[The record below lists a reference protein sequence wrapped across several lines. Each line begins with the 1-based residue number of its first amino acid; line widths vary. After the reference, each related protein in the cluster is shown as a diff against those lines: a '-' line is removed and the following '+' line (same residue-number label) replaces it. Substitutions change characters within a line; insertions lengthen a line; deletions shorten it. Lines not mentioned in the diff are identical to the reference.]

1 MPKHVLGIA
10 LDTASITLVRLTGSM
25 KSYDVTLATQHPLPQ
40 HDEPQEQAALQG
52 QALHTLLDPLR
63 LHGDTIL
70 VALPAHS
77 AVLRNLT
84 FPFKEPRRIYQVLKN
99 SLDEHM
105 PFEPEEVVADFHPLP
120 SESKSEAR
128 LLAVGMP
135 EEVITTALGLLQE
148 VGLEP
153 TVLDLDVFGLA
164 NAALWGCTALP
175 VHTVLVDVNTERT
188 LLTLLDRGTPVLA
201 RSLAYKFPE
210 DAEALETWAIRLSK
224 HLQHTYYAC
233 EHVLQQPYEPDL
245 LLVSGV
251 RGDQASI
258 LAKELQEVD
267 GIPAEVWRVTAGA
280 YKADQ
285 TRLPAPDLARYAV
298 AFGMALRGL
307 HHRACGVNLRRERF
321 ALHKDLE
328 ELRGRF
334 IVLGLLAVGVIG
346 LGIASLYLNTS
357 YKAQRYAQLQDEI
370 THVFRAALPEA
381 RMVQPTEQLRQK
393 IRELEERLKA
403 FGGMTGAQLSGL
415 QILHEISARTPPSI
429 ILNVDNLAITTGTT
443 DLSGSTESYDDVDKL
458 KNALEASP
466 FFPIVKKTDARAAA
480 GNKVSFKLTINTS
493 KTQGGRNP

>member
-1 MPKHVLGIA
+1 MLKHVLGIT
-10 LDTASITLVRLTGSM
+10 LDTASITLVRLTGSL
-25 KSYDVTLATQHPLPQ
+25 KSYDITLTTQHPLPQ
-40 HDEPQEQAALQG
+40 HDEPQEQAALQR

-63 LHGDTIL
+63 LHGETIL
-70 VALPAHS
+70 VALPAHR

-105 PFEPEEVVADFHPLP
+105 PFEPEEIVADFHPLP
-120 SESKSEAR
+120 SESKSAAQ

-135 EEVITTALGLLQE
+135 AEVITTALGLLEE

-164 NAALWGCTALP
+164 NAALLGGTALP
-175 VHTVLVDVNTERT
+175 AHTVLVDVNTERT
-188 LLTLLDRGTPVLA
+188 LLVLLDRGTPVLA
-201 RSLAYKFPE
+201 RSLAYTCPE
-210 DAEALETWAIRLSK
+210 DAEALAIYASRLSK

-233 EHVLQQPYEPDL
+233 EHLRQQLYEPDL

-251 RGDQASI
+251 RADQASI
-258 LAKELQEVD
+258 LAKELQEVAA
-267 GIPAEVWRVTAGA
+267 IPAEVWRVTADA

-285 TRLPAPDLARYAV
+285 TRLPTPDLARYAV

-307 HHRACGVNLRRERF
+307 HRSACGVNLRRERF
-321 ALHKDLE
+321 ALHKDLQ

-334 IVLGLLAVGVIG
+334 IGLGILALGVIG
-346 LGIASLYLNTS
+346 LGFASLYLNTS

-370 THVFRAALPEA
+370 TRIFRETLPEA
-381 RMVQPTEQLRQK
+381 RMVQPTVQLREK

-415 QILHEISARTPPSI
+415 QILQEISARTPPSI
-429 ILNVDNLAITTGTT
+429 TLNVNNLAITTGTT
-443 DLSGSTESYDDVDKL
+443 ELGGSTESYDDVVKL
-458 KNALEASP
+458 KNALGTSP
-466 FFPIVKKTDARAAA
+466 FFPIVNMTDTRTEA
-480 GNKVSFKLTINTS
+480 GNKISFRLNINTS
-493 KTQGGRNP
+493 KPLGKTP

>member
-1 MPKHVLGIA
+1 MPQHVLGIA

-25 KSYDVTLATQHPLPQ
+25 KSYDVTLAAQYPLPQ
-40 HDEPQEQAALQG
+40 HDEPQEQAALQR

-70 VALPAHS
+70 VALPAHH

-84 FPFKEPRRIYQVLKN
+84 FPFKEPRRIYQILKN
-99 SLDEHM
+99 ALDEHM
-105 PFEPEEVVADFHPLP
+105 PFEPEEVVADFHSLP
-120 SESKSEAR
+120 SEDRSAAR
-128 LLAVGMP
+128 LLVVGMP
-135 EEVITTALGLLQE
+135 EEVIATSLELLQE

-153 TVLDLDVFGLA
+153 AVLDLDVFGLA
-164 NAALWGCTALP
+164 NAALLGCTALP
-175 VHTVLVDVNTERT
+175 ARTVLVDVNAERT

-201 RSLAYKFPE
+201 RSLAYSCPE
-210 DAEALETWAIRLSK
+210 DAETLETYVGRLSK
-224 HLQHTYYAC
+224 HLQQTYYAC
-233 EHVLQQPYEPDL
+233 ENILQQPYVPDL

-251 RGDQASI
+251 RGEQASL
-258 LAKELQEVD
+258 LAKALQEAD
-267 GIPAEVWRVTAGA
+267 NLPAEAWRITAAA

-285 TRLPAPDLARYAV
+285 TSLLAPDLACHAV

-307 HHRACGVNLRRERF
+307 HRRACGVNLRRERF
-321 ALHKDLE
+321 ALHKGLE

-334 IVLGLLAVGVIG
+334 IVLGILTVGVIG

-370 THVFRAALPEA
+370 TRVFRATLPEA
-381 RMVQPTEQLRQK
+381 RMVQPAVQLREK

-429 ILNVDNLAITTGTT
+429 TLNVDNLSITTGAT
-443 DLSGSTESYDDVDKL
+443 DLGGSTESYDDVVKL

-466 FFPIVKKTDARAAA
+466 FFPIVKITNTKTDV
-480 GNKVSFKLTINTS
+480 GNKISFKLAINTS
-493 KTQGGRNP
+493 KTPGGNL

>member
-25 KSYDVTLATQHPLPQ
+25 KSYDVTLATQHLLPQ
-40 HDEPQEQAALQG
+40 HDEPQEQAALQR

-70 VALPAHS
+70 VALPAHN

-84 FPFKEPRRIYQVLKN
+84 FPFKEPRRIYQILKN

-105 PFEPEEVVADFHPLP
+105 PFEPEEVVADFYPLP
-120 SESKSEAR
+120 SPNTSEAR
-128 LLAVGMP
+128 LLVAGMP
-135 EEVITTALGLLQE
+135 EEVIATSLDLLQDI
-148 VGLEP
+148 GLDP
-153 TVLDLDVFGLA
+153 AVLDLDVFGLA
-164 NAALWGCTALP
+164 NAALLGCTALP
-175 VHTVLVDVNTERT
+175 ARTVLVDVNAERT
-188 LLTLLDRGTPVLA
+188 LLTLLDRETPVLV
-201 RSLAYKFPE
+201 RSLAYRFPE
-210 DAEALETWAIRLSK
+210 EAEALASYAGRLSK
-224 HLQHTYYAC
+224 HLQQTYYAC

-285 TRLPAPDLARYAV
+285 TRLPAPDLVRYAV

-307 HHRACGVNLRRERF
+307 HRRACGVNLRRERF

-328 ELRGRF
+328 ELRGRL
-334 IVLGLLAVGVIG
+334 IVFGILAVGVIG

-370 THVFRAALPEA
+370 THVFRATLPEA
-381 RMVQPTEQLRQK
+381 RMVQPTVQLREK

-429 ILNVDNLAITTGTT
+429 TLNVDTLTITTGTT
-443 DLSGSTESYDDVDKL
+443 DLGGSTESYDDVVKL
-458 KNALEASP
+458 KSALEASP
-466 FFPIVKKTDARAAA
+466 FFPTVKITNTKTDV
-480 GNKVSFKLTINTS
+480 GNKISFKLTINTS
-493 KTQGGRNP
+493 KTPGGNL

>member
-10 LDTASITLVRLTGSM
+10 LDTASITLVRLTGSL

-40 HDEPQEQAALQG
+40 HDEPQEQAALQR

-77 AVLRNLT
+77 AVLRHLT

-105 PFEPEEVVADFHPLP
+105 PFEPEDVVADFQPLP
-120 SESKSEAR
+120 SESKSAAQ

-135 EEVITTALGLLQE
+135 EDVITTALGLLQD

-164 NAALWGCTALP
+164 NATLLGCTALP
-175 VHTVLVDVNTERT
+175 AHTVLVDVNTERT
-188 LLTLLDRGTPVLA
+188 LLTLLNLGTPVLA

-210 DAEALETWAIRLSK
+210 DAEALETYASRLSK

-267 GIPAEVWRVTAGA
+267 DIPAEVWRVTADA

-285 TRLPAPDLARYAV
+285 TRLPAPDLACYAV

-307 HHRACGVNLRRERF
+307 HRRACGVNLRRERF

-334 IVLGLLAVGVIG
+334 IGLGILAIGVIG

-370 THVFRAALPEA
+370 THVFRATLPEA

-415 QILHEISARTPPSI
+415 QILHEISARIPPSI
-429 ILNVDNLAITTGTT
+429 TLNVNNLSITTGSTE
-443 DLSGSTESYDDVDKL
+443 LSGSTESYDDAVKL
-458 KNALEASP
+458 KNALGASP
-466 FFPIVKKTDARAAA
+466 FFPIVNMPDTKTDM
-480 GNKVSFKLTINTS
+480 GNKISFRLSINTS
-493 KTQGGRNP
+493 KTPGRTP

>member
-25 KSYDVTLATQHPLPQ
+25 KSYDVTLATQHLLPQ
-40 HDEPQEQAALQG
+40 HDEPQEQAALQR

-70 VALPAHS
+70 VALPAHN

-84 FPFKEPRRIYQVLKN
+84 FPFKEPRRIYQILKN
-99 SLDEHM
+99 ALDEHM
-105 PFEPEEVVADFHPLP
+105 PFEPEEVVADFYPLP
-120 SESKSEAR
+120 STNRSEAR
-128 LLAVGMP
+128 LLVAGMP
-135 EEVITTALGLLQE
+135 EEVIATSLDLLQDI
-148 VGLEP
+148 GLDP
-153 TVLDLDVFGLA
+153 AVLDLDVFGLA
-164 NAALWGCTALP
+164 NAALLGCTALP
-175 VHTVLVDVNTERT
+175 ARTVLVDVNAERT
-188 LLTLLDRGTPVLA
+188 LLTLLDRATPVLV
-201 RSLAYKFPE
+201 RSLAYRFPE
-210 DAEALETWAIRLSK
+210 EAEALESYAGRLSK
-224 HLQHTYYAC
+224 HLQQTYYAC

-267 GIPAEVWRVTAGA
+267 GIPAEVWRITAGA

-285 TRLPAPDLARYAV
+285 TRLPAPDLVRYAV

-307 HHRACGVNLRRERF
+307 HRRACGVNLRRERF

-334 IVLGLLAVGVIG
+334 IVFGILAVGVIG
-346 LGIASLYLNTS
+346 LGITSLYLNTS

-370 THVFRAALPEA
+370 TRVFRATLPEA
-381 RMVQPTEQLRQK
+381 RMVQPTVQLREK

-429 ILNVDNLAITTGTT
+429 TLNVDTLTITTGTT
-443 DLSGSTESYDDVDKL
+443 DLGGSTESYDDVVKL
-458 KNALEASP
+458 KSALEASP
-466 FFPIVKKTDARAAA
+466 FFPIVKITNTKTDV

-493 KTQGGRNP
+493 KTPGGNL

>member
-10 LDTASITLVRLTGSM
+10 LDTASITLVRLTGSL
-25 KSYDVTLATQHPLPQ
+25 KSYAVTLATQHPLPQ
-40 HDEPQEQAALQG
+40 HDEPQEQAALQR

-105 PFEPEEVVADFHPLP
+105 PFEPEEVVADFYPLP
-120 SESKSEAR
+120 SDSKTAAQ
-128 LLAVGMP
+128 LLVVGMP
-135 EEVITTALGLLQE
+135 EDVITTALGLLQE

-164 NAALWGCTALP
+164 NAALLGGPALP
-175 VHTVLVDVNTERT
+175 AHTVLVDVNTERT
-188 LLTLLDRGTPVLA
+188 LLTLLNLGRPVLA

-210 DAEALETWAIRLSK
+210 DAEALETYASRLSK
-224 HLQHTYYAC
+224 HLQQTYYAC
-233 EHVLQQPYEPDL
+233 EHILQQPYEPDL

-267 GIPAEVWRVTAGA
+267 DIPAEVWRVTASA
-280 YKADQ
+280 YKVDL

-307 HHRACGVNLRRERF
+307 HRRACGVNLRRERF

-334 IVLGLLAVGVIG
+334 IGLGILAIGVIG
-346 LGIASLYLNTS
+346 LGIASLYLNMS

-370 THVFRAALPEA
+370 TRVFRATLPEA

-429 ILNVDNLAITTGTT
+429 TLNVDNLAITTGTT
-443 DLSGSTESYDDVDKL
+443 DLGGSTESYDDVVKL

-466 FFPIVKKTDARAAA
+466 FFPIVKITNTKTD
-480 GNKVSFKLTINTS
+480 GNKISFKLTVNTS
-493 KTQGGRNP
+493 KTSGGNL

>member
-1 MPKHVLGIA
+1 
-10 LDTASITLVRLTGSM
+10 
-25 KSYDVTLATQHPLPQ
+25 
-40 HDEPQEQAALQG
+40 
-52 QALHTLLDPLR
+52 
-63 LHGDTIL
+63 
-70 VALPAHS
+70 
-77 AVLRNLT
+77 
-84 FPFKEPRRIYQVLKN
+84 
-99 SLDEHM
+99 
-105 PFEPEEVVADFHPLP
+105 
-120 SESKSEAR
+120 
-128 LLAVGMP
+128 MP
-135 EEVITTALGLLQE
+135 EEIITTALGLLQE

-164 NAALWGCTALP
+164 NAALLGCTALP
-175 VHTVLVDVNTERT
+175 AHTVLVDVNTERT
-188 LLTLLDRGTPVLA
+188 LLALLNRGTLVLA

-210 DAEALETWAIRLSK
+210 DAEALETYASRLSK

-233 EHVLQQPYEPDL
+233 EHVLQQPYDPDL
-245 LLVSGV
+245 LLVSGI

-267 GIPAEVWRVTAGA
+267 GIPAEVWRVMAGA
-280 YKADQ
+280 YKVDQ
-285 TRLPAPDLARYAV
+285 TRLSALDLARYAV

-307 HHRACGVNLRRERF
+307 HRYACGVNLRRERF

-334 IVLGLLAVGVIG
+334 IVLGIMAVGVIG
-346 LGIASLYLNTS
+346 LGFASLYLNTS

-370 THVFRAALPEA
+370 THVFRATLPEA
-381 RMVQPTEQLRQK
+381 RMVQPIEQLRQK

-429 ILNVDNLAITTGTT
+429 TLNVDNLAITTGTT
-443 DLSGSTESYDDVDKL
+443 DLGGSTESYDDVVKL

-466 FFPIVKKTDARAAA
+466 FFPIVKITNTKTDV

-493 KTQGGRNP
+493 KTPGGNL

>member
-1 MPKHVLGIA
+1 
-10 LDTASITLVRLTGSM
+10 M

-40 HDEPQEQAALQG
+40 HDEPQEQAALQR

-84 FPFKEPRRIYQVLKN
+84 FPFKEPRRIYQILKN

-105 PFEPEEVVADFHPLP
+105 PFEPEEVVADFHPLS

-164 NAALWGCTALP
+164 NAALLGCTALP
-175 VHTVLVDVNTERT
+175 AHTVLVDVNTERT
-188 LLTLLDRGTPVLA
+188 LLALLDRGTPVLA
-201 RSLAYKFPE
+201 RSLAYRFPE
-210 DAEALETWAIRLSK
+210 DAEALALYAGRLSK
-224 HLQHTYYAC
+224 HLQQTYYAC
-233 EHVLQQPYEPDL
+233 ERALQQPYEPDL
-245 LLVSGV
+245 LLVSGA

-267 GIPAEVWRVTAGA
+267 DLPVEVWRVTASA

-285 TRLPAPDLARYAV
+285 TRLPAPDLAHYAV

-307 HHRACGVNLRRERF
+307 HRRACGVNLRRERF

-334 IVLGLLAVGVIG
+334 IVLGILAVGVIG
-346 LGIASLYLNTS
+346 LGIASLYLNMS

-370 THVFRAALPEA
+370 TRVFRVTLPEA
-381 RMVQPTEQLRQK
+381 RMVGSVPPTVQLREK

-429 ILNVDNLAITTGTT
+429 TLNVDNLAITTGTT
-443 DLSGSTESYDDVDKL
+443 DLGGSTESYDDVVKL

-466 FFPIVKKTDARAAA
+466 FFPIVKITNTKTDV

-493 KTQGGRNP
+493 KTPGGNL

>member
-1 MPKHVLGIA
+1 MPQHVLGMA
-10 LDTASITLVRLTGSM
+10 LDTTSITLVRLTGSM
-25 KSYDVTLATQHPLPQ
+25 KSYEVTLATHHPLPQ
-40 HDEPQEQAALQG
+40 QDEPQEQAALQR
-52 QALHTLLDPLR
+52 QALHALLDPLR
-63 LHGDTIL
+63 LQGDTLL
-70 VALPAHS
+70 VALPAYS

-84 FPFKEPRRIYQVLKN
+84 LPFKEPRRIYQILKN

-120 SESKSEAR
+120 SESKSAAQ

-135 EEVITTALGLLQE
+135 EEMIAAALGLLQE

-153 TVLDLDVFGLA
+153 AVLDLDVFGLA
-164 NAALWGCTALP
+164 NAALLGCTTLP
-175 VHTVLVDVNTERT
+175 AHTVLVDVNTERT
-188 LLTLLDRGTPVLA
+188 LLTLLDCGTPVLA

-210 DAEALETWAIRLSK
+210 DAEALETYASRLSK

-233 EHVLQQPYEPDL
+233 EHILQQPYEPDL

-258 LAKELQEVD
+258 LAKDLQEGD
-267 GIPAEVWRVTAGA
+267 DIPAEVWRVTAGA

-307 HHRACGVNLRRERF
+307 HPRTCGVNLRRERF

-328 ELRGRF
+328 ELRGHF
-334 IVLGLLAVGVIG
+334 IGLGILAIGVIG

-370 THVFRAALPEA
+370 THVFRATLPEA
-381 RMVQPTEQLRQK
+381 RMVQPTVQLREK

-429 ILNVDNLAITTGTT
+429 TLNVDNLAITTGTT
-443 DLSGSTESYDDVDKL
+443 DLSGSTESYDDVVKL

-466 FFPIVKKTDARAAA
+466 FFPVVKITNTKTDV
-480 GNKVSFKLTINTS
+480 GNKVSFKLTVNTS
-493 KTQGGRNP
+493 KTPGGNL

>member
-40 HDEPQEQAALQG
+40 HDEPQEQAALQR
-52 QALHTLLDPLR
+52 QALHTLIDPLR

-84 FPFKEPRRIYQVLKN
+84 FPFKEPRRIYQILKN
-99 SLDEHM
+99 SLDEHI

-120 SESKSEAR
+120 SESKSEAQ

-135 EEVITTALGLLQE
+135 EEVITTALELLQE

-164 NAALWGCTALP
+164 NAALLGCTTLP
-175 VHTVLVDVNTERT
+175 AHTVLVDVNTERT

-210 DAEALETWAIRLSK
+210 DAEALETYASRLSK
-224 HLQHTYYAC
+224 HLQQTYYAC

-267 GIPAEVWRVTAGA
+267 DIPAKVWRVTAGA

-298 AFGMALRGL
+298 AFGMALR
-307 HHRACGVNLRRERF
+307 
-321 ALHKDLE
+321 
-328 ELRGRF
+328 
-334 IVLGLLAVGVIG
+334 
-346 LGIASLYLNTS
+346 
-357 YKAQRYAQLQDEI
+357 
-370 THVFRAALPEA
+370 
-381 RMVQPTEQLRQK
+381 MVQPIEQLRQK

-429 ILNVDNLAITTGTT
+429 TLNVDNLAITTGTT
-443 DLSGSTESYDDVDKL
+443 DLSGATESYDDVVKL

-466 FFPIVKKTDARAAA
+466 FFPIVKITNTKTDV

-493 KTQGGRNP
+493 KTPGGNL

>member
-1 MPKHVLGIA
+1 MRKHVLGIA

-40 HDEPQEQAALQG
+40 HDEPQEQAALQR

-120 SESKSEAR
+120 SESKSAAQ

-135 EEVITTALGLLQE
+135 EEVITTALGLLRE

-164 NAALWGCTALP
+164 NAAIFGGATLP
-175 VHTVLVDVNTERT
+175 AHTVLVDVNTERT
-188 LLTLLDRGTPVLA
+188 LLVLLDRGTPVLA

-210 DAEALETWAIRLSK
+210 DAEALETYASRLSK

-233 EHVLQQPYEPDL
+233 EHIMQQPYEPDL

-251 RGDQASI
+251 RADQASI
-258 LAKELQEVD
+258 LAKELQELD
-267 GIPAEVWRVTAGA
+267 DIPAEVWHVTADA

-307 HHRACGVNLRRERF
+307 HRSACGVNLRRERF
-321 ALHKDLE
+321 ALHKDLQ

-334 IVLGLLAVGVIG
+334 IGLGILALGVIG
-346 LGIASLYLNTS
+346 LGFASLYLNTS

-370 THVFRAALPEA
+370 TRIFRETLPEA
-381 RMVQPTEQLRQK
+381 RHGPTD
-393 IRELEERLKA
+393 
-403 FGGMTGAQLSGL
+403 
-415 QILHEISARTPPSI
+415 RT
-429 ILNVDNLAITTGTT
+429 TTR
-443 DLSGSTESYDDVDKL
+443 
-458 KNALEASP
+458 KNS
-466 FFPIVKKTDARAAA
+466 
-480 GNKVSFKLTINTS
+480 
-493 KTQGGRNP
+493 

>member
-40 HDEPQEQAALQG
+40 HDEPQEQAALQR

-77 AVLRNLT
+77 AVLRHLT

-120 SESKSEAR
+120 SESTSAAQ
-128 LLAVGMP
+128 LLAIGMP
-135 EEVITTALGLLQE
+135 EEVIATALGLLQE
-148 VGLEP
+148 VGLAP

-164 NAALWGCTALP
+164 NAALLGCTALP
-175 VHTVLVDVNTERT
+175 AHTVLVDVNTERT
-188 LLTLLDRGTPVLA
+188 LLTLLDRGIPVLG

-210 DAEALETWAIRLSK
+210 DAEAMETYASRLSK
-224 HLQHTYYAC
+224 HLQHTCYAC
-233 EHVLQQPYEPDL
+233 EHILQQPYEPDL

-267 GIPAEVWRVTAGA
+267 DVPAEVWRVTTGA

-285 TRLPAPDLARYAV
+285 TRLPATDLARYAV

-307 HHRACGVNLRRERF
+307 HRRACGVNLRRERF

-334 IVLGLLAVGVIG
+334 IGLGILAVGVIG
-346 LGIASLYLNTS
+346 LGIASLYLNTA

-370 THVFRAALPEA
+370 TRVFRATLPEA
-381 RMVQPTEQLRQK
+381 RMVQPTVQLREK

-429 ILNVDNLAITTGTT
+429 TLNVDNLAITTGAT
-443 DLSGSTESYDDVDKL
+443 DLGGSTESYDDVVKL

-466 FFPIVKKTDARAAA
+466 FFPIVKITNTKTDV
-480 GNKVSFKLTINTS
+480 GNKVSFKLTIHTS
-493 KTQGGRNP
+493 KTPGGNL